1 MSWLIGATLARNST
15 TVRPAEHYKVAPE
28 ITGSKKKRALE
39 VEGSK
44 SSESKCDDANDNL

>member
-15 TVRPAEHYKVAPE
+15 AVHPAEHCKVAPE